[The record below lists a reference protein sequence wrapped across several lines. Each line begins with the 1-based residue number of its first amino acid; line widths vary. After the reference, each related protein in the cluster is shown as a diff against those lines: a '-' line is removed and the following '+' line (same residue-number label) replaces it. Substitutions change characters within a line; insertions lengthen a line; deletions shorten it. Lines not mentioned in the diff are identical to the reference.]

1 LPVLYAWR
9 AAHSPR
15 RNRGST
21 GSDGNIDGGRGAR
34 GFDDP
39 GAVEAGSLDKD
50 DPEHIA
56 NHFFKTLE
64 ESKADAVLL
73 DLTASSGQ
81 GVATIRRIRR
91 RSAVPIIVVCI
102 LKTRWPPI
110 MARPARPLA

>member
-1 LPVLYAWR
+1 MAT
-9 AAHSPR
+9 
-15 RNRGST
+15 ST
-21 GSDGNIDGGRGAR
+21 VVVACEDLTI
-34 GFDDP
+34 P

-73 DLTASSGQ
+73 DLTASSGE
-81 GVATIRRIRR
+81 GVATIRRIRGAALCPYSS
-91 RSAVPIIVVCI
+91 SAI

-110 MARPARPLA
+110 IARPGRPLA